1 MMDPDKLPV
10 SLKPSLEEALSGSR
24 PDVNNNEKDHMKE
37 DLEDVKKDVTEI
49 KNMLYFL
56 LGLLG
61 ALAVRLFGFL

>member
-1 MMDPDKLPV
+1 MMDPELPA

-49 KNMLYFL
+49 KYMLFV
-56 LGLLG
+56 LLG
-61 ALAVRLFGFL
+61 ALAIRLFGFL